1 MKKRVSKIAALISV
15 AFTQSNAEAIS
26 FKNVDLSSYN
36 LQVYKSDLNQITPV
50 YLAGHSSHAS
60 HGSHGSHRSSAGTY
74 TPSTPVYKK
83 PAPVYKKPAPVYKKP
98 APVYKKPAP
107 VYKKPAPV
115 YTKPITDRW
124 KSDPLG
130 QAAKPKTSF
139 PPPSKTVTEKCRDGL
154 LGKRKEVVKKVQM
167 YLFLSGHYTNDSK
180 KLFSGVIDSETRNAV
195 NKFKKDNRITGKR
208 NTILDSVTLNTM
220 GIACD

>member
-1 MKKRVSKIAALISV
+1 MKKRVSRIAALISV

-74 TPSTPVYKK
+74 TPST
-83 PAPVYKKPAPVYKKP
+83 
-98 APVYKKPAP
+98 PVYKKPAP